1 MAFDLF
7 RSRSELASKPQA
19 AEWQILRDFNRSL
32 ALIVDLDALR
42 SSIVTRLHEL
52 FRADRVVIFQLDAD
66 KGLFSPAHALGHP
79 LDDLSGLFFRQRGRL
94 ARWLIVNETVLTVPV
109 EAGVYE
115 YLDEPEQ
122 ALLTRVG
129 ARICG
134 PLVSLNRL
142 TGIITLGSTN
152 PAWRLTAED
161 TERLLA
167 LAGQAGLALEN
178 ALLYQEQRD
187 RLKRLHRAERLAAAG
202 QLAAGVAH
210 DIRNP
215 LTAIRSTI
223 QYLRQDFPEQ
233 GPKRELVDE
242 VLTEVDRIDRTV
254 NGLLSLTRTRSFEP
268 EVTDLLDILR
278 QSVTLIRAEARRQE
292 VRIEEAIDVLDARCS
307 GDPGELKQLF
317 VNLLMNALQAMP
329 QGGLLRVEASPV
341 VAEPQRAP
349 RAVRIGIADTG
360 IGIAPEHVERVFDP
374 FFTTKRDGTG
384 LGLAICHGI
393 VERHRGDIDISS
405 EVGRGTR
412 VSVSLPLLAAHL
424 RDSVE

>member
-7 RSRSELASKPQA
+7 KSRSESGSKPQA

-42 SSIVTRLHEL
+42 SSIATRLHEL
-52 FRADRVVIFQLDAD
+52 FRADRVVIFQLEAD
-66 KGLFSPAHALGHP
+66 KGLFSPVHSLGYEAGE
-79 LDDLSGLFFRQRGRL
+79 LAGQFIRQRGRL
-94 ARWLIVNETVLTVPV
+94 AKWLIVNETVLTVPA
-109 EAGVYE
+109 EFGVYQ
-115 YLDEPEQ
+115 YLDDPEQ
-122 ALLTRVG
+122 ALLSRIG
-129 ARICG
+129 ARVCG

-152 PAWRLTAED
+152 SSWTLTAED
-161 TERLLA
+161 TERLLF
-167 LAGQAGLALEN
+167 LSGQAGLALEN

-187 RLKRLHRAERLAAAG
+187 RLRRLHRAERLAAAG

-223 QYLRQDFPEQ
+223 QYLRQDYQEA

-268 EVTDLLDILR
+268 EVTDLLAIVR
-278 QSVTLIRAEARRQE
+278 QSLTLVREQARRQK
-292 VRIEEAIDVLDARCS
+292 VGIEEAIAVPEARCS
-307 GDPGELKQLF
+307 GDSGELKQLF
-317 VNLLMNALQAMP
+317 VNLIMNALQAMP
-329 QGGLLRVEASPV
+329 EGGLLRVEVAAVASDGSQ
-341 VAEPQRAP
+341 AA
-349 RAVRIGIADTG
+349 RAVRIGVMDSG
-360 IGIAPEHVERVFDP
+360 VGIAPEHVERVFDP

-393 VERHRGDIDISS
+393 VERHGGEIDISS
-405 EVGRGTR
+405 ELGRGTR
-412 VSVSLPLLAAHL
+412 VTIRLPLVAAHD
-424 RDSVE
+424 RDTVG